1 MKIAVTAWKFGTH
14 GLAQELAE
22 QGEIAE
28 SQGFDSFWLPENHFT
43 GSNAI
48 PAPLILLAA
57 VAART
62 RKIKLGTCLLYTSPS
77 PRDATLSRMPSSA

>member
-1 MKIAVTAWKFGTH
+1 MKIAVTAWKFGSQ

-28 SQGFDSFWLPENHFT
+28 SLGFDSFWLPENHFT
-43 GSNAI
+43 GPAAI
-48 PAPLILLAA
+48 PAPLMLLAA

-62 RKIKLGTCLLYTSPS
+62 NKIKLGTTSYLSVSYTHL
-77 PRDATLSRMPSSA
+77 TLPTIYSV

>member
-28 SQGFDSFWLPENHFT
+28 ALGFDSFWLPENHF
-43 GSNAI
+43 GEQAQ
-48 PAPLILLAA
+48 LL
-57 VAART
+57 T
-62 RKIKLGTCLLYTSPS
+62 R
-77 PRDATLSRMPSSA
+77 LSL